1 MHFHLLKKDA
11 LAASPESGSKKRLRI
26 LFVNSIQM
34 FAGGEVWMLNTLH
47 GLGQR
52 GHAVFLLCRPGT
64 ELEQRARSQGIP
76 VFTLRFRG
84 DFDPFTILQIFHL
97 LRNLKVDVIL
107 TNMDKELRLAGV
119 ASKLA
124 GIKAIIPRRGIDYPL
139 KPHLGY
145 QFSYRLLADRIIAN
159 SQATKLAL
167 LRHAPWLRP
176 EKIQVIYNGIKIED
190 YVTPPQKNLRSE
202 LGISES
208 DFLMGF
214 VGQLDERKGVFTLLQ
229 AFQQLNQSFPRT
241 FLLLAGHGALQPRIE
256 QFVREQFLQERVFL
270 LGFRDDVP
278 EIMKAIDV
286 LVLPSLW
293 EGFGLVLVEAMAAG
307 KPVIATNVSNLP
319 EIVEDGKVGY
329 LVPPQDSQQLA
340 QALQRLI
347 ECPDAVHVMGQR
359 AQQHVREYFTIDRM
373 LDEIENLFY
382 QVVTAKS
389 TGVNRIGGAD

>member
-1 MHFHLLKKDA
+1 
-11 LAASPESGSKKRLRI
+11 
-26 LFVNSIQM
+26 
-34 FAGGEVWMLNTLH
+34 
-47 GLGQR
+47 
-52 GHAVFLLCRPGT
+52 
-64 ELEQRARSQGIP
+64 
-76 VFTLRFRG
+76 
-84 DFDPFTILQIFHL
+84 
-97 LRNLKVDVIL
+97 
-107 TNMDKELRLAGV
+107 
-119 ASKLA
+119 
-124 GIKAIIPRRGIDYPL
+124 
-139 KPHLGY
+139 
-145 QFSYRLLADRIIAN
+145 
-159 SQATKLAL
+159 
-167 LRHAPWLRP
+167 
-176 EKIQVIYNGIKIED
+176 
-190 YVTPPQKNLRSE
+190 
-202 LGISES
+202 
-208 DFLMGF
+208 
-214 VGQLDERKGVFTLLQ
+214 
-229 AFQQLNQSFPRT
+229 
-241 FLLLAGHGALQPRIE
+241 LQPRIE